1 MSRPKWFL
9 VVLVICAGAGL
20 LHSQLPARNRY
31 RGDHKLIILGIDG
44 MDPQLLERFM
54 AEGKMPNFTRLA
66 RQGSFRRLTTSTP
79 PQSPVAWSNLT
90 TGLDPGGHGI
100 FDFIHRD
107 PATMQPYLST
117 SKVEPPRHNLA
128 LGSWVIPLGSGT
140 AELLRHGPP
149 FWNILEAHGIP
160 TSVFHMP
167 ANFPP
172 SASRARTLAGMG
184 TPDLRGGYG
193 TFSFYT
199 DDPTVQAGEVEGG
212 EIIPVM
218 VQNWRVA
225 ANLEGPKNSFRK
237 GWPPALVPFTVSVDP
252 VSPVA
257 KVGIQDREFVL
268 REGEWS
274 DWVQVDFSL
283 IPGLESVSGICRFF
297 LKQVHPRF
305 QLYVSPLNID
315 PADPALPLST
325 PASLS
330 RDLWREVGDFYTQG
344 IAEDT
349 KALSDGV
356 LDDGEYLQQAREVAA
371 EQRRIFD
378 AEFPKFHRGVF
389 FFYFS
394 SLDLNGHMMW
404 RLMDSHHPAYDPTLA
419 AQYGNALE
427 SFYQQIDGVLG
438 KVLPTLDA
446 NTTLLVLS
454 DHGFAPFYR
463 SFNLNTWLLDN
474 GYLALKPGTEQEQG
488 QYFANVDWS
497 RTRAYGLGLNGL
509 YLNLKGREKDGIV
522 QPGSDANTL
531 LDEISSKLLAVRD
544 PSTGL
549 PAITR
554 MSRTSQVYHGPYTQ
568 DAPDIIVGY
577 NRGYRA
583 GWKTILGAFPHQ
595 LFEDNNNA
603 WSGDHCMDYTL
614 VPGVLLSNRKID
626 VTSPALTDIAPTI
639 LAEFGI
645 APAHGMMGHSV
656 FQPPAAPQS
665 QTASLGH

>member
-1 MSRPKWFL
+1 MIRTKWFL
-9 VVLVICAGAGL
+9 VALVICIAAGL
-20 LHSQLPARNRY
+20 LYSQLPARNRY
-31 RGDHKLIILGIDG
+31 RGDHKLIILGVDG

-54 AEGKMPNFTRLA
+54 AEGKMPNFARLT
-66 RQGSFRRLTTSTP
+66 RQGSFRWLTTSTP

-117 SKVEPPRHNLA
+117 SRVEPPKHNLT
-128 LGSWVIPLGSGT
+128 LGSWVVPLGSGT
-140 AELLRHGPP
+140 AELLRHGQP
-149 FWNILEAHGIP
+149 FWNILEGHGIP
-160 TSVFHMP
+160 TSIFHMP

-172 SASRARTLAGMG
+172 SASKARTLAGMG

-218 VQNWRVA
+218 VQNWRVT

-237 GWPPALVPFTVSVDP
+237 GWPPALIPFTVSVDP

-257 KVGIQDREFVL
+257 KIAIQDREFVL

-283 IPGLESVSGICRFF
+283 IPGLESVSGICRLF

-305 QLYVSPLNID
+305 QLYVSPVNID

-404 RLMDSHHPAYDPTLA
+404 RLMDSHHPAYDPALA

-427 SFYQQIDGVLG
+427 SFYEQIDGVLA

-463 SFNLNTWLLDN
+463 SFNLNTWLLEN
-474 GYLALKPGTEQEQG
+474 GYLALKPGTDQEQG

-522 QPGSDANTL
+522 QPGSEANTL

-554 MSRTSQVYHGPYTQ
+554 MSRTSEAYHGPYTQ

-583 GWKTILGAFPHQ
+583 GWKTILGAFPRQ
-595 LFEDNNNA
+595 LFEDNTNA

-626 VTSPALTDIAPTI
+626 AQSPALTDIAPTI

>member
-1 MSRPKWFL
+1 MSKAKLLL
-9 VVLVICAGAGL
+9 VAVVICAAAGL
-20 LHSQLPARNRY
+20 LYSELPGLNRY
-31 RGDHKLIILGIDG
+31 RGDRKLIILGIDG

-54 AEGKMPNFTRLA
+54 REGKMPNFARLA
-66 RQGSFRRLTTSTP
+66 REGSFTPLTTATP
-79 PQSPVAWSNLT
+79 PQSPVAWSNLI

-117 SKVEPPRHNLA
+117 SRVEPPTHNLR
-128 LGSWVIPLGSGT
+128 LGSWMIPLGSGT
-140 AELLRHGPP
+140 AELLRHGTP
-149 FWNILEAHGIP
+149 FWNILEDHGIP
-160 TSVFHMP
+160 ASVFHMP

-172 SASRARTLAGMG
+172 SASKARTLAGMG

-193 TFSFYT
+193 TFTFYT

-218 VQNWRVA
+218 VRDWSVS

-237 GWPPALVPFTVSVDP
+237 GWPPALVPFKVFVDP

-257 KVGIQDREFVL
+257 KIAIQNQEFVL

-274 DWVQVDFSL
+274 GWVHVDFSL

-297 LKQVHPRF
+297 LKQAHPRF
-305 QLYVSPLNID
+305 QLYISPVNID
-315 PADPALPLST
+315 PANPALPLST

-330 RDLWREVGDFYTQG
+330 RDLWREAGDFYTQG

-356 LDDGEYLQQAREVAA
+356 LDDGEYLQQAREVGS
-371 EQRRIFD
+371 EQRRIFH

-404 RLMDSHHPAYDPTLA
+404 RLMDPRHPAYDAGLA

-427 SFYQQIDGVLG
+427 SFYEKIDGVLG
-438 KVLPTLDA
+438 EVLPKLDA

-474 GYLALKPGTEQEQG
+474 GYLALKPGVNQEEG

-497 RTRAYGLGLNGL
+497 HTRAYGLGLNGL

-522 QPGSDANTL
+522 EPGREASAL
-531 LDEISSKLLAVRD
+531 LDEIGAKLLAVHD
-544 PSTGL
+544 PATGL
-549 PAITR
+549 PVITR
-554 MSRTSQVYHGPYTQ
+554 MSRTSQVYHGPYTK
-568 DAPDIIVGY
+568 DAPDFIVGY

-583 GWKTILGAFPHQ
+583 GWKTILGAFPRQ
-595 LFEDNNNA
+595 LFEDNTYA
-603 WSGDHCMDYTL
+603 WSGDHCMDYSL
-614 VPGVLLSNRKID
+614 VPGVLLSNRKIKAE
-626 VTSPALTDIAPTI
+626 SPALTDIAPTI
-639 LAEFGI
+639 LGEFGI
-645 APAHGMMGHSV
+645 APGKGMMGQSV
-656 FQPPAAPQS
+656 FQSPAAPHT
-665 QTASLGH
+665 QTASLGR

>member
-1 MSRPKWFL
+1 MTKAKWLL
-9 VVLVICAGAGL
+9 VAVVICAAAGL
-20 LHSQLPARNRY
+20 LYSQLPARNRY
-31 RGDHKLIILGIDG
+31 RGEHKLIILGIDG

-54 AEGKMPNFTRLA
+54 REGKMPNFAALA
-66 RQGSFRRLTTSTP
+66 REGSFTRLTTSTP
-79 PQSPVAWSNLT
+79 PQSPVAWSNLI

-100 FDFIHRD
+100 FDFVHRD
-107 PATMQPYLST
+107 PATMEPYLST
-117 SKVEPPRHNLA
+117 SKVEPPKHNLH

-140 AELLRHGPP
+140 AELLRHGQP
-149 FWNILEAHGIP
+149 FWNILEDHGIP

-172 SASRARTLAGMG
+172 SASKARTLAGMG

-218 VQNWRVA
+218 VQSWRVT

-252 VSPVA
+252 VSPAA
-257 KVGIQDREFVL
+257 KLAIQDQEFIL

-274 DWVQVDFSL
+274 GWVHVDFSL

-305 QLYVSPLNID
+305 QLYVSPVNID
-315 PADPALPLST
+315 PANPALPLST

-356 LDDGEYLQQAREVAA
+356 LDDGEYLQQAREVAS
-371 EQRRIFD
+371 EQRRIFN
-378 AEFPKFHRGVF
+378 AEFPKFRRGVF

-419 AQYGNALE
+419 AQYGNPLE
-427 SFYQQIDGVLG
+427 SFYQQIDRVLG
-438 KVLPTLDA
+438 KVLPKLDA

-474 GYLALKPGTEQEQG
+474 GYIALKPGVNQEEG
-488 QYFANVDWS
+488 QYFTNVDWS

-509 YLNLKGREKDGIV
+509 YLNLKGREKNGIV
-522 QPGSDANTL
+522 QPGRDADAL
-531 LDEISSKLLAVRD
+531 LDELSAKLLTVRD
-544 PSTGL
+544 PATGL
-549 PAITR
+549 PVITR
-554 MSRTSQVYHGPYTQ
+554 MSRTSEVYHGAFVQ
-568 DAPDIIVGY
+568 DAPDFIVGY

-583 GWKTILGAFPHQ
+583 GWKTILGAFPRQ
-595 LFEDNNNA
+595 LLEDNTYA
-603 WSGDHCMDYTL
+603 WSGDHCMDYSL
-614 VPGVLLSNRKID
+614 VPGVLLSNHKIEAP
-626 VTSPALTDIAPTI
+626 SPALTDIAPTI

-645 APAHGMMGHSV
+645 APGQGMMGHSV
-656 FQPPAAPQS
+656 FQSPAAPRS
-665 QTASLGH
+665 QTAALGR

>member
-1 MSRPKWFL
+1 MKTLLLGFDSFDPAIFEDM
-9 VVLVICAGAGL
+9 AGQN
-20 LHSQLPARNRY
+20 QLPNLEKFSRWGGYAR
-31 RGDHKLIILGIDG
+31 
-44 MDPQLLERFM
+44 LEVC
-54 AEGKMPNFTRLA
+54 
-66 RQGSFRRLTTSTP
+66 SP
-79 PQSPVAWSNLT
+79 PQTEVSWTSIA

-100 FDFIHRD
+100 FDFVHRD

-117 SKVEPPRHNLA
+117 SKVEPPKHNLT
-128 LGSWVIPLGSGT
+128 LGSWVIPLGGGT
-140 AELLRHGPP
+140 AELLRHGEP
-149 FWNILEAHGIP
+149 FWNILEEHGIP

-172 SASRARTLAGMG
+172 SASKARTLAGMG

-225 ANLEGPKNSFRK
+225 ANLEGPKNSFRR

-257 KVGIQDREFVL
+257 KIAIQNQEFIL

-274 DWVQVDFSL
+274 GWVHVDFSL
-283 IPGLESVSGICRFF
+283 IPGLESVSGICRLF

-305 QLYVSPLNID
+305 QLYISPVNID

-330 RDLWREVGDFYTQG
+330 RDLWRQVGDFYTQG

-371 EQRRIFD
+371 EQRHIFN
-378 AEFPKFHRGVF
+378 AEFPKFRRGVF

-404 RLMDSHHPAYDPTLA
+404 RLMDPHHPAYDPNLA
-419 AQYGNALE
+419 AQYGSPLE
-427 SFYQQIDGVLG
+427 GFYQQIDRVLG
-438 KVLPTLDA
+438 EVLPRLDA

-474 GYLALKPGTEQEQG
+474 GYIALKPGANQEEG
-488 QYFANVDWS
+488 QYFTNVDWS

-509 YLNLKGREKDGIV
+509 YLNLKGREKKGIV
-522 QPGSDANTL
+522 QPGREADAL
-531 LDEISSKLLAVRD
+531 LDELSAKLLTVRD

-554 MSRTSQVYHGPYTQ
+554 MSRTSEVYHGAYVN
-568 DAPDIIVGY
+568 DAPDFIVGY

-583 GWKTILGAFPHQ
+583 GWKTILGAFPRQ
-595 LFEDNNNA
+595 LFEDNTYA
-603 WSGDHCMDYTL
+603 WSGDHCMDYSL
-614 VPGVLLSNRKID
+614 VPGVLLSNRKIAAH
-626 VTSPALTDIAPTI
+626 SPALTDIAPTI

-645 APAHGMMGHSV
+645 APGQGMIGHPV
-656 FQPPAAPQS
+656 FQSPAAPHS
-665 QTASLGH
+665 QTASLGR